1 MPFTLAPQHFDVI
14 YDKFSFLSQK
24 KTWNGV
30 NERKWMKKITNVKNF
45 TFATFDVF
53 ESIGVCPLA
62 ERMIFFFEI
71 AASRTSNS
79 QAAVSLVGSI
89 AVINNNRKMTCQ
101 IRSVRI
107 ILWIMNGT
115 LLLPLLCSAVLC
127 LCKCLA
133 LGSVQASVFDCECGC
148 AKRVKLSPPL
158 CCLLR

>member
-24 KTWNGV
+24 KNMEWREWAKMNEKNNQRKEFYFRHFRCFWVDWSVPFGKANG
-30 NERKWMKKITNVKNF
+30 
-45 TFATFDVF
+45 
-53 ESIGVCPLA
+53 
-62 ERMIFFFEI
+62 FF
-71 AASRTSNS
+71 SKLLPVDS
-79 QAAVSLVGSI
+79 QAAVALVGSI

-115 LLLPLLCSAVLC
+115 LLLPLLCSVVLC

-133 LGSVQASVFDCECGC
+133 FGSVRASVFDCKCGC
-148 AKRVKLSPPL
+148 AQRVKLSPPL